1 MFVQTVRYGMRIFV
15 FLLLCLTGFSARAE
29 NETAE
34 KLRFPVAAG
43 VYYPAAAE
51 ETKSRIDDLL
61 AAARGRFR
69 TGTGKS
75 PKAVIVPHDSLFSE
89 SGRVAAAAYAALMK
103 IKPFVRRVVIVAS
116 PQHGKHFGVMLSSA
130 RYWTLP
136 SGQRF
141 ETDGALIAKLKQIQ
155 GIDYDDAAFEAEEA
169 IEVQLPF
176 IAAVFRPDVK
186 IVPILAGDAGIDQIS
201 DVIDLVWGGSETA
214 IVFASDMAKGE
225 NAAKTAEKDE
235 RTARIL
241 EKKEDVPLGKDRLS
255 APRPVEGLLAYLR
268 ETGGEI
274 NRLDLQSGTDLFSG
288 EAKGYGAFAVYENDA
303 AAQSSKEETENLLK
317 ENQNALLRVAAQS
330 IVSGF
335 ERGRPLRVRLSRYP
349 EALRRKGATFVSIYY
364 DGALRGSAG
373 SAEAVRPIIDDIA
386 ENAYAAA
393 FSDFRFNPLT
403 QEELQ
408 DAEISIS
415 LLTRRTR
422 IKFSDESDLLSQIRP
437 KTDGLVV
444 RERANTALF
453 LPQIW
458 DSFSSPKEFLAHLKR
473 KAGLPPDYQ
482 SPTLK
487 VYRFEVIDISSGDLE
502 DPASVWRTR

>member
-1 MFVQTVRYGMRIFV
+1 MRIFV

-225 NAAKTAEKDE
+225 NAAKTAKKDE

-288 EAKGYGAFAVYENDA
+288 ERIRRVCRVRKRCRSAKQQGGNRKSAER
-303 AAQSSKEETENLLK
+303 KPK
-317 ENQNALLRVAAQS
+317 RVAA
-330 IVSGF
+330 
-335 ERGRPLRVRLSRYP
+335 RGGSVDCVGIRAGQASARAVVALSRSLAP
-349 EALRRKGATFVSIYY
+349 ER
-364 DGALRGSAG
+364 
-373 SAEAVRPIIDDIA
+373 
-386 ENAYAAA
+386 
-393 FSDFRFNPLT
+393 SDVC
-403 QEELQ
+403 QY
-408 DAEISIS
+408 
-415 LLTRRTR
+415 LL
-422 IKFSDESDLLSQIRP
+422 
-437 KTDGLVV
+437 
-444 RERANTALF
+444 
-453 LPQIW
+453 
-458 DSFSSPKEFLAHLKR
+458 
-473 KAGLPPDYQ
+473 
-482 SPTLK
+482 
-487 VYRFEVIDISSGDLE
+487 
-502 DPASVWRTR
+502 